1 MPEKVILCVDDE
13 EIILEV
19 LKEQLKR
26 RLGNEYLIEV
36 AQGGEEALALVEE
49 LSAEGFE
56 IQMIIADQIMP
67 GMKGDELLTAV
78 HQKYPDT
85 LKVFLTGRADA
96 QAVGNAVNQ
105 ANLYRY
111 LAKPWDE
118 EDLYLTVEEGLRSY
132 EQDKQLAAQNEALQ
146 RQQEENRLLREELA
160 HVLRIATMG
169 ELTAALA
176 HEINQ
181 PLTAIRSNAQAA
193 KRFMNTD
200 APDLD
205 ELREILDD
213 IIADDRRAA
222 EVIIRLRT
230 LLRKHEVDTQPLDIN
245 EVVGEVAG
253 LLHSDAVI
261 KNVSMELDLA
271 EDLPTVRGDRI
282 QLQQVLLN
290 LIINGFDAMEGMPVD
305 QRRLVLRTAWQGEKA
320 VCMSIQDTGVGF
332 KGQDADRLFEPFHTT
347 KAEGMGMGLA
357 INRSIVEAHG
367 GKIWAHENPDRGV
380 TFQFTLPVISED
392 KKSLF

>member
-118 EDLYLTVEEGLRSY
+118 EDLYLTIEEGLRSY

-169 ELTAALA
+169 ELTTALA

-193 KRFMNTD
+193 LRFMNTG
-200 APDLD
+200 APDLN
-205 ELREILDD
+205 ELREIPDD

-222 EVIIRLRT
+222 EVIIRLRA
-230 LLRKHEVDTQPLDIN
+230 LLKKQIVANEPLDIN
-245 EVVGEVAG
+245 VIVDEVVG

-261 KNVSMELDLA
+261 KNVSMEWDLA

-290 LIINGFDAMEGMPVD
+290 LILNSFDAMEAMPVGK
-305 QRRLVLRTAWQGEKA
+305 RRLVLQTAWQDEKT
-320 VCMSIQDTGVGF
+320 VGVSIQDTGVGL
-332 KGQDADRLFEPFHTT
+332 KGQDPDRLFKPFHTT
-347 KAEGMGMGLA
+347 KAEGLGMGLA
-357 INRSIVEAHG
+357 ISRSIIEAHG
-367 GKIWAHENPDRGV
+367 GKIWARENPDRGA
-380 TFQFTLPVISED
+380 TFQFTLPVISEV
-392 KKSLF
+392 SP

>member
-200 APDLD
+200 TPDLD
-205 ELREILDD
+205 EIGEILDD

-222 EVIIRLRT
+222 EVIIRLRA
-230 LLRKHEVDTQPLDIN
+230 LLQKQTITTAPLDIN
-245 EVVGEVAG
+245 AVVGEVTG

-261 KNVSMELDLA
+261 KNVAVELDLA
-271 EDLPTVRGDRI
+271 EDLPPVLGDRV

-290 LIINGFDAMEGMPVD
+290 LMMNGFDAMEGVPTPE
-305 QRRLVLRTAWQGEKA
+305 RILVIRTAQEAGSLVRVSVRDA
-320 VCMSIQDTGVGF
+320 GVGF
-332 KGQDADRLFEPFHTT
+332 DGQDVEELFAPFKTT
-347 KAEGMGMGLA
+347 KAKGLGMGLA
-357 INRSIVEAHG
+357 ISRSIIEAHG
-367 GKIWAHENPDRGV
+367 GKIWAEDNADRGA
-380 TFQFTLPVISED
+380 TFHFTLPVEVSA
-392 KKSLF
+392 

>member
-105 ANLYRY
+105 ADLYRY

-118 EDLYLTVEEGLRSY
+118 EDLYLTIEEGLRSY

-146 RQQEENRLLREELA
+146 RQQQENRLLREELA

-193 KRFMNTD
+193 IRFMNTD
-200 APDLD
+200 APDLN

-222 EVIIRLRT
+222 EIIVRLRGRCSRNRRSRSFRST
-230 LLRKHEVDTQPLDIN
+230 LTRSSARSRAFCT
-245 EVVGEVAG
+245 
-253 LLHSDAVI
+253 
-261 KNVSMELDLA
+261 
-271 EDLPTVRGDRI
+271 
-282 QLQQVLLN
+282 
-290 LIINGFDAMEGMPVD
+290 AM
-305 QRRLVLRTAWQGEKA
+305 R
-320 VCMSIQDTGVGF
+320 
-332 KGQDADRLFEPFHTT
+332 
-347 KAEGMGMGLA
+347 
-357 INRSIVEAHG
+357 
-367 GKIWAHENPDRGV
+367 
-380 TFQFTLPVISED
+380 
-392 KKSLF
+392 